1 MSEFPPNGASE
12 LPKNRR
18 WFVVLAIIT
27 LIGFAIFA
35 GAILVLTMK
44 IPELKKAQYG
54 VLEVGTGAR
63 SA

>member
-1 MSEFPPNGASE
+1 MSELPPSGASE
-12 LPKNRR
+12 APKNRR
-18 WFVVLAIIT
+18 WFVILAIIT

-35 GAILVLTMK
+35 GAIVILTMK